1 MTFPLEAAFQ
11 ADRSGVIMVG
21 GTIAPRTEFIR
32 MSTQP
37 QHRTDPPG
45 HDSDRRDEWV
55 QVPAIVDV
63 EGNKIISLY
72 HDQGRPQTRLLA
84 ELVLEALV
92 GPRPPGHVVRF
103 KDGNRLNCER
113 TNLEWVPAP
122 ARRDEAA
129 RAGNRN
135 PRAARPAFVASRA
148 GHKGQRLLVA
158 EDRLRSRLSSIP
170 AS

>member
-129 RAGNRN
+129 PAQAIATRERTEASLHSLAG
-135 PRAARPAFVASRA
+135 RPQSDSA
-148 GHKGQRLLVA
+148 LLVA
-158 EDRLRSRLSSIP
+158 EDRLR
-170 AS
+170 